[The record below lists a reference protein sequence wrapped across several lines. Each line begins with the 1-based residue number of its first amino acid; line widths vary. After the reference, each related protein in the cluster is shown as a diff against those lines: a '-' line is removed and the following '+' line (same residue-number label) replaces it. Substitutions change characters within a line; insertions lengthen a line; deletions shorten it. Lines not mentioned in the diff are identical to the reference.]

1 MKDLVHGIK
10 DKVVV
15 IAGASSGIGEATGLY
30 SMGQSK
36 NLALR
41 CFEWVAE
48 NGFHGSE
55 RINGSSTSTQRNW
68 LASGL
73 K

>member
-1 MKDLVHGIK
+1 MREFQKDFIRPRVGQINR
-10 DKVVV
+10 
-15 IAGASSGIGEATGLY
+15 
-30 SMGQSK
+30 GQSI

-41 CFEWVAE
+41 CFEWAAE